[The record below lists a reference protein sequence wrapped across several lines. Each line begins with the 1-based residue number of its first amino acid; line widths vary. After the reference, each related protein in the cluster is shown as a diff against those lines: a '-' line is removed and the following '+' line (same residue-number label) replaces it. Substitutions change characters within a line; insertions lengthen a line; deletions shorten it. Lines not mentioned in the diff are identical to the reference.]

1 MRVLVVGTKRC
12 GAGVNRDQ
20 DRGDEPCRKAAGLL
34 ATGMAGW
41 LVVLLLVPGALR
53 QGQQILS
60 SGLDGE
66 L

>member
-1 MRVLVVGTKRC
+1 MTKTEEMNP
-12 GAGVNRDQ
+12 AGRPL
-20 DRGDEPCRKAAGLL
+20 GCWF
-34 ATGMAGW
+34 GMAGW